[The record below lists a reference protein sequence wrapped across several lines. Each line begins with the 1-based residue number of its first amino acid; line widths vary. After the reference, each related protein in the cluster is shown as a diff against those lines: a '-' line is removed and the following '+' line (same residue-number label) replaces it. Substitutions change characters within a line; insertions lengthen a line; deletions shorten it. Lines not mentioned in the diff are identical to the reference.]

1 MPKPPPIIATSLR
14 EQVYAHLR
22 AQLKRGALDT
32 GAFLDLNQLAKDLG
46 VSRTPLRDALIRFE
60 VEEFVTI
67 APRRGVAVRTL
78 EPGDIRELY
87 QLVGAL
93 EATAV
98 LAAGPGLTAAD
109 LDQLR
114 ALDQAALDCVE
125 RDDLE
130 GYYRHNYGFHDFFL
144 ERLGNGRITALVHLK
159 KQQLYDWNRRLE
171 HLHAPWEHSGIHEH
185 DEIIRLLAE
194 GAVAE
199 AAAYLR
205 DVHWGFNVQEPFV
218 KQVYFPEAP

>member
-1 MPKPPPIIATSLR
+1 MTHTPTIIAKSLR
-14 EQVYAHLR
+14 EQVYEHLR

-32 GAFLDLNQLAKDLG
+32 GAFLDLNELARELG

-78 EPGDIRELY
+78 EARDIQEIY

-98 LAAGPGLTAAD
+98 LAAGASLTAAD
-109 LDQLR
+109 LEGLR
-114 ALDQAALDCVE
+114 ALDQGALVAIEAEDRV
-125 RDDLE
+125 
-130 GYYRHNYGFHDFFL
+130 GYYRNNYAFHDFFL
-144 ERLGNGRITALVHLK
+144 ERLGNGRITDLVHLK
-159 KQQLYDWNRRLE
+159 KQQLYDWNRRFE
-171 HLHAPWEHSGIHEH
+171 HLHTPWEHSGIHEH

-205 DVHWGFNVQEPFV
+205 EVHWGFKVQEPFV